1 MEKLRILMSQFFI
14 AFFGKKTRLMSD
26 EFFNKVLF
34 RLRTGKKSNLK
45 TPKTFNE
52 NVLARKVFCDEYA
65 LSVYTDKFEVRKY
78 VEKKIGKEYLVPTLG
93 IWSSVDEIDFSAL
106 PQSFVLKATHGSGWN
121 LVVKDKSCLD
131 IKKDCKKIQKSL
143 SYNYYHKSREKNYRD
158 IQPRILCEKYVGTK
172 TQKGLV
178 DFKSY
183 CFYGKVEFFEVT
195 YTENNKLHQTL
206 FYPDFS
212 YVGMVNGREEAEID
226 SSIRAFKDKII
237 SLAEILSAEFEFVR
251 VDFYIADD
259 SIFFSE
265 LTFHSGGG
273 VRPIKPE
280 KVDIMLGSF
289 FEKGR
294 NCNQ

>member
-237 SLAEILSAEFEFVR
+237 SLAEILSEEFEFVR
-251 VDFYIADD
+251 VDFYIADE

-294 NCNQ
+294 NCN